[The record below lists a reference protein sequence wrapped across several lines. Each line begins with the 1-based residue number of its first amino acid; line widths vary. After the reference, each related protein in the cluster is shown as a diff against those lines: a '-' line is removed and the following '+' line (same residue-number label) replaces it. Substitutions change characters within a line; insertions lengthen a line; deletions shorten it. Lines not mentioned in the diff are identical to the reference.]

1 MTEGKNLKK
10 EARVLRGNGL
20 SYNEIAKKVGISKS
34 TAKYW
39 CNDIEL
45 KPEDRKRLYTKQ
57 IRLLS
62 KGSKSSHDRRQ
73 VQIKI
78 LREKA
83 KNEIKLPISSEAFM
97 LFGAALY
104 WAEGNKVSDFTITN
118 SDPLLIKFMCN
129 WFRKIFGVTKDS
141 FKAHLNIYSGQ
152 KDLEIKKFWS
162 DITEIPIKNFGK
174 SFIKPVSKNYKKNSL
189 YYGTIKV
196 RVARGTD
203 YRHRVF
209 GWIDAILKN
218 TGAHVENVERK
229 WYKLKDNY
237 TRV

>member
-97 LFGAALY
+97 LFGSALY
-104 WAEGNKVSDFTITN
+104 WAEGNKVSDFTITHE
-118 SDPLLIKFMCN
+118 F
-129 WFRKIFGVTKDS
+129 
-141 FKAHLNIYSGQ
+141 Y
-152 KDLEIKKFWS
+152 
-162 DITEIPIKNFGK
+162 
-174 SFIKPVSKNYKKNSL
+174 
-189 YYGTIKV
+189 
-196 RVARGTD
+196 
-203 YRHRVF
+203 
-209 GWIDAILKN
+209 
-218 TGAHVENVERK
+218 
-229 WYKLKDNY
+229 
-237 TRV
+237 